1 VLPDGAVNVN
11 KEREMNREVIR
22 ERVRDQME
30 ADFLPEPSPDTLS
43 QLDRRMVNAV
53 EYAAYHLGAIDK
65 KLVRLIVLLEAS
77 VPKTTVHVAIRTA
90 CRRFL
95 AWRRHLDW

>member
-1 VLPDGAVNVN
+1 MLMKGVRGFGCWQAPLNGAVDVN
-11 KEREMNREVIR
+11 KERETNRDVIR
-22 ERVRDQME
+22 ERVRDHME

-65 KLVRLIVLLEAS
+65 KLARLIALLEAS
-77 VPKTTVHVAIRTA
+77 ASKT
-90 CRRFL
+90 
-95 AWRRHLDW
+95 

>member
-1 VLPDGAVNVN
+1 MLKQRARDVN

-22 ERVRDQME
+22 ERVRDHME

-65 KLVRLIVLLEAS
+65 KLARLIALLEATAS
-77 VPKTTVHVAIRTA
+77 KT
-90 CRRFL
+90 
-95 AWRRHLDW
+95 